1 MKSSVRFMNCV
12 EQLKSQF
19 GLWRDENPCESWLN
33 VFSISRGLYPL
44 LMVLGLTIL
53 TGCRQ
58 DMHDQPKYKALAPS
72 SFFSDGRSARP
83 LVPGTVARGELRED
97 TDLYQGKVNGKLVD
111 AFPFPVTKQILER
124 GQERYNIYCVPCHGL
139 VGDGQGM
146 VVRRGFRA
154 PPSYHSERLRQA
166 PAGYFY
172 DVITNGFGAMQDYSV
187 QVPVRD
193 RWAIVAYIR
202 ALQLSQHASLN
213 DVAEAD
219 RNKLNAETGSRSV
232 PPHHQEN
239 HGSVSE

>member
-1 MKSSVRFMNCV
+1 MKFA
-12 EQLKSQF
+12 EQICCRSGQ
-19 GLWRDENPCESWLN
+19 GTDENTLGSCLIYFQSSQVLRL
-33 VFSISRGLYPL
+33 SL
-44 LMVLGLTIL
+44 LVLTLVIL

-72 SFFSDGRSARP
+72 SFFLDGRSARP
-83 LVPGTVARGELRED
+83 LVPGTVARGDLRED
-97 TDLYQGKVNGKLVD
+97 TDLYQGKVDGKWVD

-124 GQERYNIYCVPCHGL
+124 GQERYNIYCVPCHDL
-139 VGDGQGM
+139 VGNGQGM

-154 PPSYHSERLRQA
+154 PPSYHIERLRQA

-219 RNKLNAETGSRSV
+219 RSILNGETNSRSTV
-232 PPHHQEN
+232 PDHE
-239 HGSVSE
+239 

>member
-1 MKSSVRFMNCV
+1 MRFMNCAK
-12 EQLKSQF
+12 QFKSRS
-19 GLWRDENPCESWLN
+19 GLWANENMGQSCLN
-33 VFSISRGLYPL
+33 SFSTSRALSPFL
-44 LMVLGLTIL
+44 LVLGLTIL

-58 DMHDQPKYKALAPS
+58 DMQNQPKYKALAPS

-83 LVPGTVARGELRED
+83 LVSGTVARGDLRED
-97 TDLYQGKVNGKLVD
+97 TDLYLGKVDGKLVD
-111 AFPFPVTKQILER
+111 AFPFPVTRQILER
-124 GQERYNIYCVPCHGL
+124 GQERYNIYCVPCHDL
-139 VGDGQGM
+139 VGNGQGM
-146 VVRRGFRA
+146 VVKRGFRP
-154 PPSYHSERLRQA
+154 PPSYHIERLRQA

-219 RNKLNAETGSRSV
+219 RNKLNGEAGSRST
-232 PPHHQEN
+232 PPHPQEN
-239 HGSVSE
+239 HGSVGK

>member
-1 MKSSVRFMNCV
+1 MNCTK
-12 EQLKSQF
+12 QLKSLSS
-19 GLWRDENPCESWLN
+19 LWTDEKTRAYWLN
-33 VFSISRGLYPL
+33 VFSTSRGLYPFL
-44 LMVLGLTIL
+44 LVLGLTIL

-58 DMHDQPKYKALAPS
+58 DMQNQPKYKALAPS

-83 LVPGTVARGELRED
+83 LVPGTVARGNLREV
-97 TDLYQGKVNGKLVD
+97 TDLYQGKVDGKLVD

-124 GQERYNIYCVPCHGL
+124 GQERYNIYCVPCHDL
-139 VGDGQGM
+139 VGNGQGM

-154 PPSYHSERLRQA
+154 PPSYHIERLRRA

-219 RNKLNAETGSRSV
+219 RNKLNPETGSRSV
-232 PPHHQEN
+232 PPHHQED